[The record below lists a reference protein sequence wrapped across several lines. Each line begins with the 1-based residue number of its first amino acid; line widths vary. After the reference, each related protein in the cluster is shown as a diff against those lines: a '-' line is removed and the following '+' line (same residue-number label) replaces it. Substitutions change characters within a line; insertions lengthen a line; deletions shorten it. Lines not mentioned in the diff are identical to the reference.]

1 MKKTKQRKSA
11 VTAIM
16 LRVTAIVMSLWLIA
30 MAYLTVIV
38 AKDLMSQWEDNNRR
52 YNESSFYPGWDSEYE
67 NYARCRMIE
76 QLHNFDESCHHVR
89 TDLPLYEDPTYN
101 LNYFLYPGSTSDVA
115 MVMLNYEGEVIADM
129 GDHITFY
136 YITEEAWLS
145 ENSDSASED
154 YAWVDLGDVPGD
166 YLPQLTDRYH
176 GDPFLTSP
184 DYFAFTRLTGYFENG
199 EFHLVKLS
207 TVSTEIVPSGYDT
220 TLYGLAQL
228 EQQGQLPWEVVFDQT
243 ADCNRELVNLYSN
256 NVRYLSYTPSSR
268 SEFRFNG
275 KTYASMNELATEI
288 VTDYRNY
295 ELLPENQESIWE
307 SFYIRIHYYLD
318 SNDELCY
325 YVSVTRCFPI
335 LSAMARLF
343 WLYVITL
350 QLPAAALLLLWRC
363 LRRNLGR
370 HTARIQ
376 KLYEHGEPVYI
387 PEKPAWLEPYL
398 LEVIYDSVD
407 KQTTPLRQENTRLQ
421 TALDYAH
428 EAEENR
434 RVLVSNITH
443 ELKTPLAVI
452 HSYTEGLL
460 EGIAPE
466 KQEQYL
472 QIIQGET
479 EKMDAMVLDMLDL
492 SRLEAGKVRLASDTF
507 SLLELT
513 RRVFEKL
520 SLSAEE
526 KGLTVEYALTEE
538 FPITT
543 DEARMTQVVTN
554 LASNAIKYTPEGGI
568 IRIKHYR
575 FHNKTWLTIENTSPH
590 LPDEALDKIWDAFYR
605 VESSRTTKGT
615 GLGLSIVKAIVTL
628 MGGSCNARNTDIGVE
643 FTIVLP

>member
-38 AKDLMSQWEDNNRR
+38 AKDLLSQWKKNTLLYNNSNFYPLSEEDQSSRAR
-52 YNESSFYPGWDSEYE
+52 YN
-67 NYARCRMIE
+67 MIR
-76 QLHNFDESCHHVR
+76 QLHDFDDSCHYVR
-89 TDLPLYEDPTYN
+89 AELPLYEDPSHN
-101 LNYFLYPGSTSDVA
+101 LNYFLYPGRTSDAA
-115 MVMLNYEGEVIADM
+115 MVFLNCDGEVIADM

-136 YITEEAWLS
+136 YITEEAWFS
-145 ENSDSASED
+145 GDED
-154 YAWVDLGDVPGD
+154 VFQSGYAWVDLGDVPGD
-166 YLPQLTDRYH
+166 YLPGLTDDPH
-176 GDPFLTSP
+176 GNPFSEWP
-184 DYFAFTRLTGYFENG
+184 DFDTFTRLTGYFEDG
-199 EFHLVKLS
+199 EFKLVKLS
-207 TVSTEIVPSGYDT
+207 TVSNNVVSRVDISTVDA
-220 TLYGLAQL
+220 LAQL
-228 EQQGQLPWEVVFDQT
+228 EREGRLSWEVVLDET
-243 ADCNRELVNLYSN
+243 AGCSRELVNLYST
-256 NVRYLSYTPSSR
+256 NVMLHSYTPSLTS
-268 SEFRFNG
+268 SFRFDG
-275 KTYASMNELATEI
+275 RTYGSMNELATKI
-288 VTDYRNY
+288 VTDYRNFGLY
-295 ELLPENQESIWE
+295 PEDQDNLFEAFCFSP
-307 SFYIRIHYYLD
+307 HYYLD
-318 SNDELCY
+318 QDENVCY
-325 YVSVTRCFPI
+325 YVSAIRCFPI

-350 QLPAAALLLLWRC
+350 QLPAAALLLLWRR
-363 LRRNLGR
+363 LRRNLGNPAA
-370 HTARIQ
+370 HIQ
-376 KLYEHGEPVYI
+376 KLYESGQPVYF
-387 PEKPAWLEPYL
+387 PEEPAWQEPYL

-407 KQTTPLRQENTRLQ
+407 KQTTPLRQEVTRLQ
-421 TALDYAH
+421 TALNYAH